1 MIIEELLTLPPWVH
15 FEGITFEFQLINNG
29 GNEMRLVYAI
39 TGVDDTSPHK
49 LHYEAFGSWENELAD
64 PVKKPTQSFLILFE
78 GIESDPWL
86 LWAVREC
93 WHWLQER
100 GLLSD
105 DNEKIY
111 G

>member
-15 FEGITFEFQLINNG
+15 FEGITFEFQLINDG

-39 TGVDDTSPHK
+39 DRVDLDSKHFIY
-49 LHYEAFGSWENELAD
+49 HEVSGSWENSLAN
-64 PVKKPTQSFLILFE
+64 PINPPTEGFLILFE
-78 GIESDPWL
+78 KITSDVDL
-86 LWAVREC
+86 IYAARSC
-93 WHWLQER
+93 WYWLQER

-105 DNEKIY
+105 DPKKRY